1 MKKLLYLLALL
12 CCIGLP
18 TWAIRS
24 ARTQAA
30 GKPDIVVVRI
40 REGEFKVRAVITR
53 GKGKN
58 QLVEF
63 ETGSREQGLT
73 SSAEGYYGLLE
84 PLYQEGYV
92 LKSTFSS
99 ANVNSEGIT
108 LVLEKQ
114 P

>member
-24 ARTQAA
+24 NHTLA
-30 GKPDIVVVRI
+30 GKPDIIVVRV
-40 REGEFKVRAVITR
+40 RENEFKVRAVITR

-58 QLVEF
+58 QFVEF
-63 ETGSREQGLT
+63 ETGSREPGLT
-73 SSAEGYYGLLE
+73 TSAEGYYVLLE

-99 ANVNSEGIT
+99 SNVNAEGVT

>member
-24 ARTQAA
+24 NHTVA
-30 GKPDIVVVRI
+30 GKPDIVVVRVRESELRI
-40 REGEFKVRAVITR
+40 RAIITR
-53 GKGKN
+53 GKGQN
-58 QLVEF
+58 QFVEF
-63 ETGSREQGLT
+63 GTGSNEKGLT
-73 SSAEGYYGLLE
+73 TSAEGYYGLLE

-92 LKSTFSS
+92 LKSTFNSS
-99 ANVNSEGIT
+99 NVNAEGMT